1 MRSEVP
7 RSDHPHGSGREGGA
21 PLPLITLSSCLDMVR
36 KTLGQH
42 DIPTRQTIGIDHAA
56 GMVKPS
62 TTLARLGEGES
73 LRIGRALPSR
83 KPGRLTFKFRL
94 LALPPIQ

>member
-1 MRSEVP
+1 
-7 RSDHPHGSGREGGA
+7 
-21 PLPLITLSSCLDMVR
+21 MVR

-42 DIPTRQTIGIDHAA
+42 DIPTRQTIDIDHAA
-56 GMVKPS
+56 GMLKLS

>member
-1 MRSEVP
+1 
-7 RSDHPHGSGREGGA
+7 
-21 PLPLITLSSCLDMVR
+21 MVR

-56 GMVKPS
+56 GMS

-73 LRIGRALPSR
+73 LRIDRALPSR